1 MCKHQTSTP
10 LRLRFWFLT
19 RYDTIRFSFM
29 YYRYMTVFGQNL
41 GSLIRER
48 WWCRERL
55 FKKKKR
61 ENYGQITMLAC
72 SIIYTFKN
80 ISFLPELVSGTEEK
94 IKKVIATLYL
104 AILTFILASV
114 SSHFTI
120 LTVFL
125 AISDFFPL
133 LILTFL
139 SILNCDEVASAL
151 ASGVP
156 FRD

>member
-1 MCKHQTSTP
+1 
-10 LRLRFWFLT
+10 
-19 RYDTIRFSFM
+19 
-29 YYRYMTVFGQNL
+29 
-41 GSLIRER
+41 
-48 WWCRERL
+48 
-55 FKKKKR
+55 
-61 ENYGQITMLAC
+61 MLAC

-133 LILTFL
+133 LILTVL